1 MRILGSWFILKYE
14 SYCGKFWM
22 PQNRW
27 RCAIPALCSG
37 MESFMQQAEN
47 LQKIVDNMEKAIV
60 GKREVIELA
69 LITFLSDGHLLLED
83 VPGVG
88 KTTLGKAL
96 ARSVRC
102 SFSRIQFTPDTL
114 PGDVTGMTIYQMQTG
129 QFTYMPG
136 VVMNDIVL
144 ADEINRTSPKT
155 QASLLEAMEER
166 QVTVDGKTYPLPA
179 LFMVI
184 ATQNP
189 VEQLGT
195 WQLPEAQLD
204 RFMMKVS
211 LGYPNRVGEETEI
224 VRRVLEQEPVKE
236 LEAVITREE
245 VIQIKEAAAR
255 VKVHEDVMSYAVEIV
270 RNTRKSRYLTLGA
283 SPRAAIALNRAARSR
298 AWLKGRD
305 FVVPEDV
312 AALAEPV
319 LLHRLI
325 LSPEARLEGKN
336 VKEILKEAM
345 YAVKVPV
352 L

>member
-1 MRILGSWFILKYE
+1 
-14 SYCGKFWM
+14 
-22 PQNRW
+22 
-27 RCAIPALCSG
+27 
-37 MESFMQQAEN
+37 MQQAEH

-60 GKREVIELA
+60 GKREAIELA

-96 ARSVRC
+96 AQSVRC

-166 QVTVDGKTYPLPA
+166 QVTVDGKTYPLPE

-211 LGYPNRVGEETEI
+211 LGYPNRIGEETEI
-224 VRRVLEQEPVKE
+224 VRRVLEQESAKGP
-236 LEAVITREE
+236 EAVITREE
-245 VIQIKEAAAR
+245 VMRIKEAAAR

-270 RNTRKSRYLTLGA
+270 RNTRKSKYLTLGA
-283 SPRAAIALNRAARSR
+283 SPRAAIALSRAARSR

-305 FVVPEDV
+305 FTVPEDV

-336 VKEILKEAM
+336 AKEILKEAM

>member
-1 MRILGSWFILKYE
+1 
-14 SYCGKFWM
+14 
-22 PQNRW
+22 
-27 RCAIPALCSG
+27 
-37 MESFMQQAEN
+37 MQQAEH

-96 ARSVRC
+96 AQSVQC

-166 QVTVDGKTYPLPA
+166 QVTVDGKTYPLPE

-211 LGYPNRVGEETEI
+211 LGYPNRIGEETEI
-224 VRRVLEQEPVKE
+224 VRRVLEQEPAKGP
-236 LEAVITREE
+236 EAVITREE
-245 VIQIKEAAAR
+245 VMRIKEAAAR

-270 RNTRKSRYLTLGA
+270 RNTRKSKYLTLGA

-305 FVVPEDV
+305 FTVPEDV

-336 VKEILKEAM
+336 AKEILKEAM
-345 YAVKVPV
+345 HAVKVPV